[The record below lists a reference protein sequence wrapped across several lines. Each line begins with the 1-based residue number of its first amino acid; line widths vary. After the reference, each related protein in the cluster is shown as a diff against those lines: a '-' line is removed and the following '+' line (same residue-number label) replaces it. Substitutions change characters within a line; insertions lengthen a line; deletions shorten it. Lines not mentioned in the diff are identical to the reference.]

1 MPSLFGIGKKLFVEA
16 PEACF
21 EAGCGLCLGFLKG
34 VWGVSLYTAQEFEE
48 VESLKR
54 LTESVLKKSSEF
66 ITEESVCEGIKDGSV
81 KALAKFKSNLP
92 TETVEA
98 GVGAAATLVCKK
110 AFLPRFREILMDACV
125 TITHCS

>member
-1 MPSLFGIGKKLFVEA
+1 LKK
-16 PEACF
+16 
-21 EAGCGLCLGFLKG
+21 
-34 VWGVSLYTAQEFEE
+34 
-48 VESLKR
+48 

-66 ITEESVCEGIKDGSV
+66 ITEESVCEGIK
-81 KALAKFKSNLP
+81 ALAKFKSNLP
-92 TETVEA
+92 PEAVEA

>member
-1 MPSLFGIGKKLFVEA
+1 MPSLFGVAKKVFIGA
-16 PEACF
+16 PEAF
-21 EAGCGLCLGFLKG
+21 LEAGCGLCLGFLKG
-34 VWGVSLYTAQEFEE
+34 VCGVSLYTAQEFDEI
-48 VESLKR
+48 ESLKR

-81 KALAKFKSNLP
+81 KALGKFKSNLP
-92 TETVEA
+92 PEAVEA

>member
-1 MPSLFGIGKKLFVEA
+1 MVNKNSTTFIVSEKVGLILGK
-16 PEACF
+16 CF
-21 EAGCGLCLGFLKG
+21 RKIIVISGVGF
-34 VWGVSLYTAQEFEE
+34 YTAQEFEE
-48 VESLKR
+48 VESLKK

-92 TETVEA
+92 PEAVEA

-110 AFLPRFREILMDACV
+110 AFLPRFREILMDACF
-125 TITHCS
+125 TITHYSE

>member
-1 MPSLFGIGKKLFVEA
+1 MPSLFGIGKKLLVEA

-21 EAGCGLCLGFLKG
+21 EAGCGLCLGFVKG
-34 VWGVSLYTAQEFEE
+34 ICDVSLYTTQEFEE
-48 VESLKR
+48 VESLKK

-66 ITEESVCEGIKDGSV
+66 ISEESVCEGIKDGSL
-81 KALAKFKSNLP
+81 KALSKFKSNLP
-92 TETVEA
+92 PEAVEA

-110 AFLPRFREILMDACV
+110 TFLPRFRDILMDACV